1 MQSLSDLIQQYINN
15 LLGQNSHGIAEF
27 TRKELAEKF
36 QCAPSQINY
45 VLETRFSG
53 DHGFIIESRRG
64 GGGFIR
70 IIRLEKSGEPDLQK
84 LFASELTK
92 PISARRAAVILERL
106 VESGLISRREL
117 VLIDQVLQEETEPLS
132 PPFGEV
138 LRSLILRSILF
149 VLLNSRG

>member
-15 LLGQNSHGIAEF
+15 LLAQNSHGIAEF

-70 IIRLEKSGEPDLQK
+70 IIRLEKSSELDLQK
-84 LFASELTK
+84 LFALELTK
-92 PISARRAAVILERL
+92 PISARRAEVILERL

-132 PPFGEV
+132 SPFGDV

>member
-1 MQSLSDLIQQYINN
+1 MQSLSDLIQQYINT
-15 LLGQNSHGIAEF
+15 LLSQDSHGIAEF

-70 IIRLEKSGEPDLQK
+70 IIRLEKPGEPDLQK
-84 LFASELTK
+84 LFRLELAK
-92 PISARRAAVILERL
+92 PISARRVEVILERL
-106 VESGLISRREL
+106 AESGLVSRREV
-117 VLIDQVLQEETEPLS
+117 VLIDQVLQEETVLLS
-132 PPFGEV
+132 PPFGDV
-138 LRSLILRSILF
+138 LRALILRSLLF
-149 VLLNSRG
+149 VLLNSRE